1 VVVVTAGS
9 PRRPEISRDDLLS
22 INRGIVRQ
30 VAQAI
35 SRHAPDAIVVIVT
48 NPVEPLCHEALNVLQ
63 RPERIIGLSGAL
75 DSARFAFA
83 IAEQAGVSTREVS
96 AMVLGRHGDSAVPI
110 ASRATIG
117 GRPLRELLSDQQIE
131 AAVRHARFGSSEV
144 LRLIPAGSTY
154 WAPAAAEVRP
164 LLG

>member
-1 VVVVTAGS
+1 MVVVTAGS

-63 RPERIIGLSGAL
+63 CPERIIGLSGAL

-83 IAEQAGVSTREVS
+83 IAEQAGVSTREIS

-131 AAVRHARFGSSEV
+131 AAVRHARFGSSEA